1 MSITDP
7 FHDEIQAAYRS
18 LDDSLAPPMDA
29 AERIG
34 RRIVVRRRRRRA
46 ATAGA
51 GGVAALALVGSV
63 LVLSGGDAPD
73 GNDIATDPTGGQGS
87 TLVMTRPDGS
97 TYAFDDVTVSCKPA
111 EAYGKSVV
119 DQPGHIYMFSPIELS
134 GPVDDNGDN
143 KDLRA
148 VQPFV
153 TFEGII
159 DKIQGDQTF
168 TFPNAWEEGANS
180 STDDSP
186 VILFMADTDGNEVAS
201 TAGGESGT
209 IRVLEA
215 SCSPKPVLRLEV
227 DMTLG
232 SEVEKH
238 TLDIAGSLG

>member
-7 FHDEIQAAYRS
+7 FNDEIQAAYRG
-18 LDDSLAPPMDA
+18 LDDSLAPPLDA

-46 ATAGA
+46 AIAGT

-63 LVLSGGDAPD
+63 LVLSGGDTPD
-73 GNDIATDPTGGQGS
+73 GSGVATDPTGQGS

-111 EAYGKSVV
+111 EAYGKAAI
-119 DQPGHIYMFSPIELS
+119 DAPGHIYMFSPIELS
-134 GPVDDNGDN
+134 GPVDESGDN
-143 KDLRA
+143 PDVRA

-153 TFEGII
+153 TFEGIV
-159 DKIQGDQTF
+159 DKIQGDKTF
-168 TFPNAWEEGANS
+168 TFPNAWEEGPNFTS
-180 STDDSP
+180 DDSP

-238 TLDIAGSLG
+238 SLDIAGALG